1 MSFNQAVL
9 KLAKQNPA
17 FRKALQEQIR
27 SKTAAQD
34 SLQDAIEM
42 GLGKVASAMGE
53 FLKKKYPESL
63 KGFSAPY
70 QGGHMQMKVSSEIN
84 NAMEKSRPGDLL
96 VTVEFSG
103 TYPTVEV
110 FAAFPKAKQFART
123 LSFKTSASAKAIA
136 NTLGPAIVRDL
147 DYWMTAVAKAYD
159 LA

>member
-9 KLAKQNPA
+9 KLAKQSPE
-17 FRKALQEQIR
+17 FRKALQEQLR
-27 SKTAAQD
+27 GKTAAKD

-42 GLGKVASAMGE
+42 GLGKVASAMGK
-53 FLKKKYPESL
+53 FLKSKYPDAF

-84 NAMEKSRPGDLL
+84 NAMEKSRPGDLI

-110 FAAFPKAKQFART
+110 FASFPKAKQFARK
-123 LSFKTSASAKAIA
+123 LSFKMSASAEAVAK
-136 NTLGPAIVRDL
+136 TLGPAIVRDL
-147 DYWMTAVAKAYD
+147 DYWVTAVAKAYD
-159 LA
+159 MA